1 MLHKSWNGLAGGFL
15 AAGIMAAALA
25 GCQSQSM
32 TRGYIADP
40 LALEQIKPGSSA
52 EQVIL
57 VMGTPSTV
65 STVGGKAYYY
75 ISQQVSQ
82 RFQFMPK
89 HITDQRVLYA
99 RRLLEE
105 TDLDIDWSAG
115 QSGFGTA
122 TLLRHHFRRVIGVT
136 PSDYRRKFACG
147 TGGSICVTE
156 ESVATA

>member
-89 HITDQRVLYA
+89 HITDQRVLAVYLDKNNKVE
-99 RRLLEE
+99 RLANYGIKDGKVFDFISEK
-105 TDLDIDWSAG
+105 
-115 QSGFGTA
+115 
-122 TLLRHHFRRVIGVT
+122 T
-136 PSDYRRKFACG
+136 P
-147 TGGSICVTE
+147 TGGAENSLLAQIMHAAGA
-156 ESVATA
+156 S

>member
-1 MLHKSWNGLAGGFL
+1 MTSTTTPTTPRLGFF
-15 AAGIMAAALA
+15 
-25 GCQSQSM
+25 
-32 TRGYIADP
+32 TRVLDETSADQRYQ

-89 HITDQRVLYA
+89 HITDQRVLA
-99 RRLLEE
+99 V
-105 TDLDIDWSAG
+105 DLDKNNKVERLANYGIKDGKVFDFISEK
-115 QSGFGTA
+115 
-122 TLLRHHFRRVIGVT
+122 T
-136 PSDYRRKFACG
+136 P
-147 TGGSICVTE
+147 TGGAENSLLAQIMHAAGA
-156 ESVATA
+156 S